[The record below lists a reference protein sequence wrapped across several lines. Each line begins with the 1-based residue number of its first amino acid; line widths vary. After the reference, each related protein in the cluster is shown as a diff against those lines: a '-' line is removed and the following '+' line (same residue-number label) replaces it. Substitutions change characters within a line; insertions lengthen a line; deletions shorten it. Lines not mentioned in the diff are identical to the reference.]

1 MENNSYSLCNFLI
14 QAILRVFSLRRGRVK
29 IGRGRYRPAGRRLKV
44 RVGLRFRRPK
54 LYRGKWRI
62 KYRRKL
68 RLLRISRR
76 GIRMRYKR
84 SWKRVIR
91 RRRYGRRNRRRK
103 LRRRR
108 RRRRRRRLR
117 RRKRRKIRRRRRR
130 RRRLRRKARR
140 RRRRRRRR
148 GRCVLRVRYGRR
160 WRKVYRRRRRL
171 VFRLRRKNVRL
182 RYVYFGWKT
191 SCAYLNAVEFP
202 PSKTP
207 GRMSINFECRDF
219 CLYDWSMVLSATINH
234 RK

>member
-1 MENNSYSLCNFLI
+1 MF
-14 QAILRVFSLRRGRVK
+14 RVFSLRGGRVK

-44 RVGLRFRRPK
+44 KVGLRFRRPK

-68 RLLRISRR
+68 RLLKISRS
-76 GIRMRYKR
+76 GILMRYKR

-103 LRRRR
+103 LRRR

-148 GRCVLRVRYGRR
+148 GRCVLRVRYGGR

-182 RYVYFGWKT
+182 RYVYLGWKT
-191 SCAYLNAVEFP
+191 SCAYLNAVEF
-202 PSKTP
+202 SLQKSQ
-207 GRMSINFECRDF
+207 GE
-219 CLYDWSMVLSATINH
+219 WV
-234 RK
+234 

>member
-1 MENNSYSLCNFLI
+1 M
-14 QAILRVFSLRRGRVK
+14 LRVFSLRGGRVK
-29 IGRGRYRPAGRRLKV
+29 IGRGRYRPADRRLKV

-84 SWKRVIR
+84 SWKKVIR

-103 LRRRR
+103 L
-108 RRRRRRRLR
+108 RRRRRRLR

-140 RRRRRRRR
+140 RRQRRRRR
-148 GRCVLRVRYGRR
+148 GRCVLRVRYGSR

-171 VFRLRRKNVRL
+171 VFRLRRKSVRL

-234 RK
+234 HK